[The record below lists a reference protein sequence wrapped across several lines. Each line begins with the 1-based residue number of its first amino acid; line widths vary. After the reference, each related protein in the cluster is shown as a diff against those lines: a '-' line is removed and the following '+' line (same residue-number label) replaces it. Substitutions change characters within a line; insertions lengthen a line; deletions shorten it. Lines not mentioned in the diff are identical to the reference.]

1 MRLAICPGSFDPVTL
16 GHVDIIERA
25 SRVFDQVIVV
35 IFTNPQKAPLF
46 TTDERAAM
54 LRECM
59 SHVPNVTVDSS
70 SGLLT
75 DYATAKGAQ
84 AIVRGL
90 RVISDFEAEFQMARM
105 NKKLAPDLETV
116 FMMTSN
122 EYSFLS
128 SSLVKEVAS
137 FGGCVRQLVP
147 DRVAD
152 RLKEKFGGKA

>member
-1 MRLAICPGSFDPVTL
+1 
-16 GHVDIIERA
+16 
-25 SRVFDQVIVV
+25 
-35 IFTNPQKAPLF
+35 
-46 TTDERAAM
+46 
-54 LRECM
+54 
-59 SHVPNVTVDSS
+59 VDSS

-105 NKKLAPDLETV
+105 NKKLAPALETV

>member
-1 MRLAICPGSFDPVTL
+1 LRLAICPGSFDPVTL

-25 SRVFDQVIVV
+25 SRLFDQVIVV

-46 TTDERAAM
+46 TADERAAL
-54 LRECM
+54 LRECV

-75 DYATAKGAQ
+75 DYATSKGAQ

-105 NKKLAPDLETV
+105 NKKLAPALETV

-152 RLKEKFGGKA
+152 RLKEKFSGKA